1 MGPSVEDPPVDMV
14 GTADMSS
21 KIERLLVQLWRRGSL
36 VTAVVIGVVEEVEEE
51 DNNVTTLNPILS
63 LKGNIDMTFSDI
75 VSQSSIP
82 NPLS

>member
-1 MGPSVEDPPVDMV
+1 MV